1 MAHRTVPAGD
11 FWIMQYDR
19 MHRSRNRM
27 AGTFSST
34 EEYDDAVFHF
44 FQDAWHLKD
53 WLKKD
58 STLPITVRS
67 NVEADVAR
75 QPFLC
80 AAADIANGSKHLELD
95 TSRSGTVITERRVNL
110 YIEEDPVPPEHEH
123 SINTGSVRMTAAG
136 RAERVLTKWDE
147 PLKAYGLR

>member
-19 MHRSRNRM
+19 MHRSRKRM

-53 WLKKD
+53 WLKKGFHAAD
-58 STLPITVRS
+58 YCAFERRS
-67 NVEADVAR
+67 RCRTAT
-75 QPFLC
+75 FLC
-80 AAADIANGSKHLELD
+80 GAADIANGSKHLELD
-95 TSRSGTVITERRVNL
+95 TSRAGTVITERRVNL
-110 YIEEDPVPPEHEH
+110 YIEEDPVRAEHEH
-123 SINTGSVRMTAAG
+123 SIKG
-136 RAERVLTKWDE
+136 ERQHD
-147 PLKAYGLR
+147 RC

>member
-19 MHRSRNRM
+19 MHRSRKRM

-95 TSRSGTVITERRVNL
+95 TSRAGTVI
-110 YIEEDPVPPEHEH
+110 PVRAEHEH
-123 SINTGSVRMTAAG
+123 SIKTGSVSMTAAEL
-136 RAERVLTKWDE
+136 ADKVLTKWDE